1 MNESYSL
8 LEYFKKKEQKGFTL
22 IEMLV
27 SLGIFSLIISIVIGI
42 FVGGSNYQ
50 RKTIEL
56 FLVQRE
62 GGYLMETVSRELRMA
77 SDLPE
82 NDYTNG
88 DVQKL
93 QKDDFL
99 EFKDSEGT
107 NKKYCRSDIDGVC
120 DANGDYFAVNNKR
133 ISSDDVIV
141 DNLTF
146 YVNNFDTQSQRFV
159 TVSISLKAKGK
170 FQTKIDLQTSVSLRI
185 YENQD

>member
-1 MNESYSL
+1 MDENCFLSKYARG
-8 LEYFKKKEQKGFTL
+8 KKQKGFTL

-27 SLGIFSLIISIVIGI
+27 SLGIFSLIISIVLGI

-88 DVQKL
+88 DVQKF

-99 EFKDSEGT
+99 EFKDSEGVD
-107 NKKYCRSDIDGVC
+107 KKYCRSDINGVC

-141 DNLTF
+141 ENLIF
-146 YVNNFDTQSQRFV
+146 YVNNFDTQLQRFV
-159 TVSISLKAKGK
+159 TVSLSLRSKGK

-185 YENQD
+185 YEN